1 MGRLKTTVL
10 SSLMLLVLA
19 VPTTSWA
26 QGAAD
31 KPKADVP
38 EPPPE
43 APPPTPEDTPVAPPA
58 TPGEGGPPTGTAGAA
73 AADEKLT
80 PEKRWEAAE
89 KTWKD
94 IVVLPR
100 KSFLKRTRIELMPFV
115 GTTINDQLIQHTA
128 FGLEAN
134 FFLSDIFAIGA
145 RGIYFVDN
153 VTNDEFW
160 VRYHLSRVP
169 TLNRY
174 RFAVSGDFSYS
185 PIYGKFTV
193 FNQQIFQYEVFLSG
207 GVGVTNTEVIPR
219 DFKNEPF
226 TNWSLTFPVGV
237 GMRFFFTKWL
247 AAQVSLRD
255 YMMIDTFE
263 KPGRQLTDG
272 DAAKERESEAVFIH
286 NMLFTAGVAV
296 FFPLDFKYTTFR

>member
-1 MGRLKTTVL
+1 MGKLKTIVL
-10 SSLMLLVLA
+10 SSVMLLVLA
-19 VPTTSWA
+19 VPTATWA
-26 QGAAD
+26 QGADGKAE
-31 KPKADVP
+31 ADVP

-43 APPPTPEDTPVAPPA
+43 APPPTPDDTPEPPPA
-58 TPGEGGPPTGTAGAA
+58 TPDEDGGPPTLTGTTPE
-73 AADEKLT
+73 EKLS

-100 KSFLKRTRIELMPFV
+100 KSFLKRSRLELLPFI

-128 FGLEAN
+128 LGLELN

-145 RGIYFVDN
+145 RGIYFLDN

-174 RFAVSGDFSYS
+174 RFAFSGDFSYT
-185 PIYGKFTV
+185 PIYGKLTV
-193 FNQQIFQYEVFLSG
+193 FNQQIFQYEIFLSG
-207 GVGVTNTEVIPR
+207 GAGVTNTEVIPR
-219 DFKNEPF
+219 DFQNEPF
-226 TNWSLTFPVGV
+226 TNWSLTFPVG
-237 GMRFFFTKWL
+237 GGARFFFTKWL

-255 YMMIDTFE
+255 YLMIDRFE
-263 KPGRQLTDG
+263 KPGRTLTNG
-272 DAAKERESEAVFIH
+272 DDAKENESEAVFVH
-286 NMLFTAGVAV
+286 NILFTVGVSI